1 MHYRKITADKIFD
14 GYRFLEN
21 HMLIVSTDGVIDALL
36 PVEAGD
42 DVEYFHGILA
52 PGFINC
58 HCHLELSHMK
68 GKIPEK
74 TGLVDFVFKVV
85 TERSADEEEIAKA
98 IARAEDEM

>member
-1 MHYRKITADKIFD
+1 MQYRKITAPKIFD
-14 GYRFLEN
+14 GYRFLED
-21 HMLIVSTDGVIDALL
+21 HALILSNNSVVEDILPLTDAGGE
-36 PVEAGD
+36 VETF
-42 DVEYFHGILA
+42 EGIIT

-85 TERSADEEEIAKA
+85 TKRSAS
-98 IARAEDEM
+98 EDEIIEAIIAGE